1 MHDERDYETF
11 STDAW
16 NATKAGKPSAPICV
30 LREGRKNPNIQ
41 ARSAAIWEIPD
52 YSLHRVKCGVE
63 LLLDEDQQKETI
75 K

>member
-1 MHDERDYETF
+1 MMSVITKLLHWRLERDE
-11 STDAW
+11 
-16 NATKAGKPSAPICV
+16 AGKPSAPICV

-41 ARSAAIWEIPD
+41 ASSAAIWGIPD
-52 YSLHRVKCGVE
+52 YSPHRVKCEVE

>member
-1 MHDERDYETF
+1 LERD
-11 STDAW
+11 
-16 NATKAGKPSAPICV
+16 KAGKPSAPICV

-41 ARSAAIWEIPD
+41 ASAAAIWAIPD
-52 YSLHRVKCGVE
+52 YSLHRVKCEVE